1 MNDLVKVELHAR
13 TERLQRQPGG
23 LSDQIIDIDSLSQQQ
38 AAQALKD
45 LAANIRRLRQ
55 EGTASVD

>member
-13 TERLQRQPGG
+13 TERLQRQSGG

>member
-1 MNDLVKVELHAR
+1 MRAPSASKGSL
-13 TERLQRQPGG
+13 GG